1 MEDVLWAIQR
11 ICPPQDAQQLKTA
24 CAALGIETGI
34 IDNTAAGELP
44 AIATNRPVLFAPMY
58 GFCDPAQRPL

>member
-1 MEDVLWAIQR
+1 MEDVLWAIQS

-24 CAALGIETGI
+24 CAALGIETWAW
-34 IDNTAAGELP
+34 TTLLRASRQSS
-44 AIATNRPVLFAPMY
+44 RPTGLCLDAPMS